1 MWDAAHA
8 LLTIS
13 PRPRA
18 NRTRCQTPS
27 LLRGLIFGSDGR
39 AMSPTHARGRRGQQY
54 RYYVSQSVLKGS
66 AADGPAI
73 ARISAAEIEG
83 AVIAQVRGLLRQPE
97 VVMGAWR
104 AARASAPDMTEDEAR
119 LALERL
125 DPLWEELFPAEQAR
139 IIRLLVDRV
148 DIGPGGADVRLKLE
162 GLASL
167 ARDLAAP
174 ATESTRAAA

>member
-1 MWDAAHA
+1 M
-8 LLTIS
+8 
-13 PRPRA
+13 
-18 NRTRCQTPS
+18 
-27 LLRGLIFGSDGR
+27 
-39 AMSPTHARGRRGQQY
+39 
-54 RYYVSQSVLKGS
+54 LKGS

-83 AVIAQVRGLLRQPE
+83 VVIAQVRGLLRQPE
-97 VVMGAWR
+97 VVLGAWR

-148 DIGPGGADVRLKLE
+148 EVGAGGADVRLKLE

-174 ATESTRAAA
+174 TTELARAAA